1 MGNKTAD
8 ACRRGF
14 PTFGFGTGPAGA
26 PPNPKQQAR
35 IIMMRRRLTLATA
48 LCAMLLL
55 ATAAW
60 SGAPGGDGP
69 AGKGPG
75 LMRMLTELDL
85 SVAQKREVAGILKA
99 NRDSTK
105 ALRDSVKSAR
115 DALRGILAKTPG
127 DEAAVRAG
135 AKAVAD
141 AAVELAVARGRV
153 KAAIDAVLTP
163 EQRTKRDAL
172 REALREK
179 WKARRLERQGELDAW
194 IESNLS

>member
-8 ACRRGF
+8 ACRTGISTYGF
-14 PTFGFGTGPAGA
+14 WIGPAGA
-26 PPNPKQQAR
+26 PPNPMQQAR
-35 IIMMRRRLTLATA
+35 NTMMRRKFPLAAA
-48 LCAMLLL
+48 LCAVLLFS
-55 ATAAW
+55 AAAW
-60 SGAPGGDGP
+60 SGAPGADGP

-75 LMRMLTELDL
+75 LTRMFNELDL
-85 SVAQKREVAGILKA
+85 SAAQKREVAGILKA

-105 ALRDSVKSAR
+105 ALRDSVKSAM
-115 DALRGILAKTPG
+115 DAMHGIMAKTPG

-153 KAAIDAVLTP
+153 KAAIDVVLTP
-163 EQRTKRDAL
+163 QQREKRDAL
-172 REALREK
+172 REELREK

-194 IESNLS
+194 IEGNLS

>member
-1 MGNKTAD
+1 
-8 ACRRGF
+8 
-14 PTFGFGTGPAGA
+14 
-26 PPNPKQQAR
+26 
-35 IIMMRRRLTLATA
+35 MMRRKLSLATA

-55 ATAAW
+55 ATVAW
-60 SGAPGGDGP
+60 SGAPGGDGL

-75 LMRMLTELDL
+75 LVRMLTELDL
-85 SVAQKREVAGILKA
+85 SAAQKREVAGILKA

-105 ALRDSVKSAR
+105 ALRDTVKSAM
-115 DALRGILAKTPG
+115 DALRGVMAKTPG

-163 EQRTKRDAL
+163 GQREKRDAL
-172 REALREK
+172 REQLRGK
-179 WKARRLERQGELDAW
+179 WKTRLSERQGELDAW
-194 IESNLS
+194 IENNQS